1 MRIRDLYAIK
11 LYFCKGIQKHK
22 TIIPVA
28 TIQQTAQHIRESIQA
43 AYPEPEAGAI
53 AQLVLEHVLQKSRVQ
68 LSLGQQEEVTPAQE
82 EQIRR
87 AVERLR
93 QQEPVQ
99 YVLGVAHFY
108 GLDLQVDERV
118 LIPRPETEE
127 LVDLVVREHKGQ
139 QNLRIMDICAGSG
152 CIPLALAANLP
163 ADKVYGLEVS
173 EGALQVARA
182 NAERY
187 KLSVDWLQQDVFDP
201 IPSIAPHSLDII
213 TSNPPYVMEQE
224 KALMRP
230 NVLAYEPHL
239 ALFVPD
245 IEPLKYYKRIAE
257 LSTGLLKKSGR
268 LYFEINEQYGEE
280 VRQLLLQAGFS
291 EAEVVQDLFNRNR
304 IVKGVL

>member
-1 MRIRDLYAIK
+1 M
-11 LYFCKGIQKHK
+11 
-22 TIIPVA
+22 A
-28 TIQQTAQHIRESIQA
+28 TIQQTAQYIRESIQA

-68 LSLGQQEEVTPAQE
+68 LSLGQQEEVSKEQE
-82 EQIRR
+82 QQIRQ
-87 AVERLR
+87 AVERLKR
-93 QQEPVQ
+93 QEPVQ

-108 GLDLQVDERV
+108 GLELQVDERV

-127 LVDLVVREHKGQ
+127 LVDLVVREHKGRQ
-139 QNLRIMDICAGSG
+139 HLQVLDICAGSG

-163 ADKVYGLEVS
+163 DARVYGLELS

-182 NAERY
+182 NAARY
-187 KLSVDWLQQDVFDP
+187 GLPVAWLQQDVFEP
-201 IPSIAPHSLDII
+201 IPGIAPHSLDII

-230 NVLAYEPHL
+230 NVLEYEPHL

-245 IEPLKYYKRIAE
+245 EDPLKYYSRIAGLGAE
-257 LSTGLLKKSGR
+257 LLKKGGS

-280 VRQLLLQAGFS
+280 VRQLLLQSGF
-291 EAEVVQDLFNRNR
+291 EGAEVVQDLFNKNR
-304 IVKGVL
+304 IVKGIL